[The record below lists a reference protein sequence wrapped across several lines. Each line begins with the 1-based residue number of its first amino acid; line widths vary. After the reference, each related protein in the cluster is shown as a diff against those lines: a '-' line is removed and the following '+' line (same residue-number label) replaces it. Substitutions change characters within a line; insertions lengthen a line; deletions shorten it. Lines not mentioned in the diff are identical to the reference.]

1 MIETME
7 PRDHSAPTPNDG
19 LQICKQ
25 CDLVV
30 EIESVEEG
38 ELSVCPQCLG
48 AMARHYRHP
57 FETSLSFALA
67 ALVPLA
73 IVLAYPFLTL
83 SVAGQRESS
92 TVADTAYALLQHG
105 FPSIG
110 ILVLLM
116 TLALPMLRLF
126 AFIYVLAP
134 LLSGP
139 PAPYAWLVFRTSE
152 IVTPWAMLDVFL
164 LGVLVAVIKLLDL
177 ASVDAEAGLF
187 AFVALMLL
195 MVAASATLDRA
206 FVWNR
211 IRRDAV

>member
-1 MIETME
+1 ME
-7 PRDHSAPTPNDG
+7 PGDRSETTKNDD

-30 EIESVEEG
+30 EREPVEKG
-38 ELSVCPQCLG
+38 ELAVCPGCLG
-48 AMARHYRHP
+48 VVARHYRHP
-57 FETSLSFALA
+57 FETSLSFAFA

-92 TVADTAYALLQHG
+92 TVADTADALLQHG

-116 TLALPMLRLF
+116 TLVLPMLRLF

-134 LLSGP
+134 LLFGP
-139 PAPYAWLVFRTSE
+139 PAPYAWLVFRTAE
-152 IVTPWAMLDVFL
+152 AVTPWAMLDVFL
-164 LGVLVAVIKLLDL
+164 IGVLVAVIKLLDL
-177 ASVDAEAGLF
+177 ASVEAEAGLVG
-187 AFVALMLL
+187 FVALMLL
-195 MVAASATLDRA
+195 MVAASATLDRE

-211 IRRDAV
+211 IRRDTV